1 MFSNSLMN
9 LFMPFILLLTRC
21 LYFIFKNEPHSYY
34 CTGMIHCYTT
44 VRTTFSHYFVTDW
57 EMWTIKKRWRQKK
70 KNGRCKTPPKMKAK
84 SKMWIEKSRWFVEY
98 NSGVD
103 LLLLLLSP
111 NQCEYL
117 VRPSDNVK
125 DNLPRPC
132 TAAPVRNT
140 APLSWV
146 SVKLAPDVY
155 LLRSVHSCRT
165 RCWWCSSWRHSDSRL
180 YTSRGTRWL
189 SSRWIFGKRA
199 LPGHVRKPRLRR
211 LEIWMLH

>member
-1 MFSNSLMN
+1 MHTKHQN
-9 LFMPFILLLTRC
+9 
-21 LYFIFKNEPHSYY
+21 K
-34 CTGMIHCYTT
+34 TT
-44 VRTTFSHYFVTDW
+44 TNT
-57 EMWTIKKRWRQKK
+57 
-70 KNGRCKTPPKMKAK
+70 
-84 SKMWIEKSRWFVEY
+84 WIEKK
-98 NSGVD
+98 VD
-103 LLLLLLSP
+103 GSSIRMKQKLAFIFISP

-180 YTSRGTRWL
+180 YTSRGTRWP